1 MTVYLD
7 YNATTPVD
15 PRVMGA
21 MLPYFT
27 EKFGNAASRNHPFGW
42 EAEEAVDGA
51 RKTVANE
58 LNASPREIVFT
69 SGATESVNLA
79 LKGVA
84 QANRDRGRHLVT
96 QVTEHRAVLDT
107 CKWLEEMG
115 WDVTYLPVEPDGR
128 VDPGRVASAVREET
142 VMVTVMHANNEIGVL
157 NPIEEIGSICQEKGV
172 IFAVDAAQSFA
183 KLPID
188 VKRMKIHLLAG
199 SGHKIYGPKG
209 IGFLYVRSRG
219 PKIRLERQME
229 GGGHEGGMRSGT
241 LPVPLVVGMAEAVRI
256 LQKERDE
263 ENERLKALRDRLLA
277 GIQENLP
284 HSIVNGSMEHRLPHN
299 LNVSFPGVDGESL
312 LMGMKQVAC
321 STGSAC
327 SSATLEPSYVIQ
339 ALGRTEQEA
348 YSAVRLSVG
357 RFTTEAEIDTAVTE
371 IVTTVKKLSR
381 LVTA

>member
-42 EAEEAVDGA
+42 EAEEAVDAA